1 MNGEWT
7 RESVLH
13 FIRKDLLLEGL
24 DLASDGTTM
33 DDIGEDTRLL
43 GEGLSIDSVDAMDL
57 LVGVEKK
64 FGLDL
69 PDLDARLIESAC
81 HSVGTLA
88 DFVMARLGAAQRV

>member
-7 RESVLH
+7 REAVLH

-24 DLASDGTTM
+24 DLAGDGTTM

-43 GEGLSIDSVDAMDL
+43 GEGLAIDSVDAMDL

-69 PDLDARLIESAC
+69 PDLDARLIESTC
-81 HSVGTLA
+81 RSVGTLA
-88 DFVMARLGAAQRV
+88 DFVMARLGAAQRL